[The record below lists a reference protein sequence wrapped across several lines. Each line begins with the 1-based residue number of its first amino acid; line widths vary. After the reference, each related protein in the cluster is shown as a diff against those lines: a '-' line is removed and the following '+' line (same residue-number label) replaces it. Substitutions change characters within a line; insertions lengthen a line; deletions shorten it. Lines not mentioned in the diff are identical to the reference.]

1 MDLYAISSTALSLN
15 SSLGRAFTTYLYNK
29 FMSWRL
35 KRRLHG
41 VVLLKG
47 VSTLCQK
54 LSSSQNL
61 FLDIDVLYASLTAPK
76 EASEVGK
83 PPTVLESY
91 MAYPILRNHLYN
103 ISRAFK
109 RNIICV
115 SHNNELIRALSI
127 PAENT
132 WFFPFSKEMDSRTLP
147 LFENNEKEHAESIVN
162 KLRTR
167 DHFDERYIIV
177 VDSMTDLESKIRI
190 KFGIHSTEI

>member
-1 MDLYAISSTALSLN
+1 MDLYAISSTALTLN
-15 SSLGRAFTTYLYNK
+15 NSLGRALTTYLYNK

-47 VSTLCQK
+47 VSTICEK

-83 PPTVLESY
+83 TPTVLESY

-109 RNIICV
+109 RNIVCV
-115 SHNNELIRALSI
+115 SHSHELIRALAI

-132 WFFPFSKEMDSRTLP
+132 HFFAFSKEMDDRTLP
-147 LFENNEKEHAESIVN
+147 LFQSEKEHAVSVVQ

-167 DHFDERYIIV
+167 DHFDEKHIVV
-177 VDSMTDLESKIRI
+177 VDSMADLEAKIKSK
-190 KFGIHSTEI
+190 FDIHTTEI

>member
-1 MDLYAISSTALSLN
+1 MDLYAISSTALTLN
-15 SSLGRAFTTYLYNK
+15 NSLGRALTNYLYTK

-54 LSSSQNL
+54 LSSDQYL

-83 PPTVLESY
+83 PPTILESY

-115 SHNNELIRALSI
+115 SHSHELIRALSI

-132 WFFPFSKEMDSRTLP
+132 HFFAFSKEMDSRTLP
-147 LFENNEKEHAESIVN
+147 LFPSEKEHAESVVH

-167 DHFDERYIIV
+167 DHFDERFIV
-177 VDSMTDLESKIRI
+177 VVESMADLEAKIKA

>member
-1 MDLYAISSTALSLN
+1 
-15 SSLGRAFTTYLYNK
+15 
-29 FMSWRL
+29 MSWRL

-61 FLDIDVLYASLTAPK
+61 FLDIDVLYTSLTAPK

-83 PPTVLESY
+83 PPTVLEAY

-109 RNIICV
+109 RNIVCV
-115 SHNNELIRALSI
+115 SHSHELIRALAI
-127 PAENT
+127 PVENT
-132 WFFPFSKEMDSRTLP
+132 HFFAFSKEMDDRTLP
-147 LFENNEKEHAESIVN
+147 LFASEKEHAESIVH

-167 DHFDERYIIV
+167 DHFDERFIV
-177 VDSMTDLESKIRI
+177 VVESMADLEAKIKQ
-190 KFGIHSTEI
+190 KFVIQSTEI

>member
-1 MDLYAISSTALSLN
+1 MDLYAISSTALTLN
-15 SSLGRAFTTYLYNK
+15 NSLGRALTTYLYNK

-54 LSSSQNL
+54 LSSSENL
-61 FLDIDVLYASLTAPK
+61 FLDIDVLYSTLTVPK
-76 EASEVGK
+76 EASEVDK
-83 PPTVLESY
+83 PPTILESY

-115 SHNNELIRALSI
+115 SHSHELIRALSI

-132 WFFPFSKEMDSRTLP
+132 WFFPFSREMDDRTLP
-147 LFENNEKEHAESIVN
+147 LFASEKEHAESIVN

-167 DHFDERYIIV
+167 DRFDENKIV
-177 VDSMTDLESKIRI
+177 VVESMSDLDAKIKQ